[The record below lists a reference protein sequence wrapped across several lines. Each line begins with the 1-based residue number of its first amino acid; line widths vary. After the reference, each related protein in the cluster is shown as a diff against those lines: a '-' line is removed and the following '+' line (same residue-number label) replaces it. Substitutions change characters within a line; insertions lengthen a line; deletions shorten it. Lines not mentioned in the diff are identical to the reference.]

1 MGAHRLVGRS
11 PYDIV
16 ARRLGSIYQL
26 FKCTTNDE
34 ATRLLGSASTHL
46 HACAHRHPRH
56 RILTA
61 ALSLIERDGGKLISR
76 RFNNYMTVESYKRIL
91 CSCYK

>member
-1 MGAHRLVGRS
+1 MHVHT
-11 PYDIV
+11 D
-16 ARRLGSIYQL
+16 
-26 FKCTTNDE
+26 
-34 ATRLLGSASTHL
+34 
-46 HACAHRHPRH
+46 RHPRH

-76 RFNNYMTVESYKRIL
+76 RFNNYMMVESYKRIL